1 MLITGDDM
9 IHFIDYVHSFYG
21 PNGIYDMNVT
31 KDMIMNATMKYLT
44 TPGTKFSGDSYDRE
58 RVRIIMFETY
68 NLVEV

>member
-9 IHFIDYVHSFYG
+9 IHFIRYVHDFYG

-44 TPGTKFSGDSYDRE
+44 TPGIRFSGDSYDRE
-58 RVRIIMFETY
+58 QVRDIMIETY
-68 NLVEV
+68 NLVAV